1 MQRGEVRRAFSHYV
15 SPAVV
20 DELLAN
26 PDKLELGGEVREL
39 TLLFCDVRNFT
50 SISEK
55 MTAHEL
61 TRFINSLLTPL
72 SEVILDHRG
81 TIDKYMGDAIMA
93 FWNAP
98 LDDPDHARHACEA
111 ALKMVARMEDLNAEW
126 RKEAEAAG
134 RDFARV
140 GIGIGI
146 NSGNCCVGNLGSK
159 LRFDYSAI
167 GDDVN
172 LASRIEGLSK
182 YYGVPIVVGEST
194 AAKSPQLQ
202 RLELDLMRVKGRS
215 QPTHIYVPT
224 HALGITEEILPALSA
239 AHARMLSAYRAK
251 AWDEAEAALEEA
263 RAFRVMGLEAFYRL
277 YLLRIANW
285 REKPPP
291 EDWDGTYSATEK

>member
-1 MQRGEVRRAFSHYV
+1 
-15 SPAVV
+15 
-20 DELLAN
+20 
-26 PDKLELGGEVREL
+26 
-39 TLLFCDVRNFT
+39 
-50 SISEK
+50 
-55 MTAHEL
+55 
-61 TRFINSLLTPL
+61 
-72 SEVILDHRG
+72 
-81 TIDKYMGDAIMA
+81 
-93 FWNAP
+93 
-98 LDDPDHARHACEA
+98 
-111 ALKMVARMEDLNAEW
+111 MVARMEDLNAEW

-194 AAKSPQLQ
+194 AAQSPQLQ

-224 HALGITEEILPALSA
+224 HALGITDEILPALSA
-239 AHARMLSAYRAK
+239 AHARMLASYRAK
-251 AWDEAEAALEEA
+251 AWDAAEAALEEA
-263 RAFRVMGLEAFYRL
+263 RGFRIAGLEAFYRL